1 VRENVHSRCVEIAE
15 PRFVG
20 LLLARDEVLRA
31 ARNSSSIVS
40 MRLVS
45 SGPVLTMVC
54 LPTRPKAGSTV
65 VSFRFQAAPADPEN
79 HNYSLDNQFVG
90 VIMRPSQPRT
100 QIIISK
106 LFATKC
112 RF

>member
-1 VRENVHSRCVEIAE
+1 MRIAKACRDRHFEDMRRAITVSLMVVAMIRPHCPSRLI
-15 PRFVG
+15 
-20 LLLARDEVLRA
+20 
-31 ARNSSSIVS
+31 
-40 MRLVS
+40 
-45 SGPVLTMVC
+45 
-54 LPTRPKAGSTV
+54 
-65 VSFRFQAAPADPEN
+65 SFRFQAAPADPEN